1 MKKFF
6 SIALENYRIIQNI
19 PDILAYPT
27 FTVGIVAGLHR
38 KVPGFPNT

>member
-6 SIALENYRIIQNI
+6 SIALGNYSINQNI

-27 FTVGIVAGLHR
+27 LAVGIVAGLHR